1 VNAILRKCLGDLR
14 RHRIQALVIGF
25 IVLLAS
31 GTGVI
36 ALTLM
41 AQSSNPFDTAFAQQ
55 NGAHLQA
62 YFDAGKVQA
71 TSLPATAPAIGAT
84 EYAGPYPSGS
94 IVLRRGADN
103 YPLNLIARDTPDAT
117 VDRIRVVAGRWAS
130 AADEIVITKSFAD
143 LNGIGL
149 EAHVA
154 DVNVAGTPLLRV
166 VGEVVDIDEGQADLS
181 TQTAFVSTS
190 AFASLTPPISR
201 GYVMLYRFAGTPTE
215 HQLASAVTALRQAVP
230 AGALGAT
237 VDYVLFKKVDG
248 ITNSLVLT
256 MLLAF
261 SVFALAA
268 AGLVV
273 ANLVTGTVLAS
284 YRDIGIMKAVGFTPR
299 QVAAVYV
306 LEMLLPALVGCAIG
320 IPAGMVLSQP
330 LVAQSAAAVGLS
342 SPSTVSPG
350 VALMALVGA
359 LLIVALASLVP
370 ASRAGRLRAVE
381 AMTRGVTPSR
391 ARVSR
396 IGWVATRLRLPDTIV
411 LGCRDAFARPLRG
424 SFTTIAIV
432 VGVASAIFAVGL
444 RSSLDAWAHSLAGDA
459 AVVVS
464 RTAGYSDQQTVTA
477 ITRQPGV
484 SAVVGLASVRTAV
497 PGITDQVQT
506 EVFRGDSRRLG
517 LGVVNGTWFTRPGE
531 ALAPKATFADA
542 HLHLGDGVTV
552 DYNGTPV
559 RLTMVGEVS
568 SVSDLGHEL
577 MVDAGT
583 FPGPASDFAPYTYDV
598 VLDPGA
604 DPKTFSRRVEAQS
617 PEFLSAQA
625 NDINAGVVG
634 TLDTVGFALAVILI
648 FIALA
653 GAFNTQLLT
662 VRERRGEWATLKAV
676 GMTPRQLVAMVCAT
690 GTVMGLI
697 GGLVALP
704 VGLFLHRVLLTLFA
718 AQAGTGLAN
727 GVLDVFSPWVLPLF
741 VVIGVAVGVA
751 GGLLPARSAARTPVA
766 VILHAE

>member
-1 VNAILRKCLGDLR
+1 MSAILRKCLGDLR
-14 RHRIQALVIGF
+14 RHRTQALVIGF

-41 AQSSNPFDTAFAQQ
+41 AQSSNPYDTAFAQQ

-62 YFDAGKVQA
+62 YFNASKVQA
-71 TSLPATAPAIGAT
+71 VSLSATAPAIGAT
-84 EYAGPYPSGS
+84 EYSGPYPSGS
-94 IVLRRGADN
+94 IVVRSGASN
-103 YPLNLIARDTPDAT
+103 YVLNLIARDSPDAT
-117 VDRIRVVAGRWAS
+117 VDRIRIVTGRWAS
-130 AADEIVITKSFAD
+130 SAAEVVITKSFAD
-143 LNGIGL
+143 LNGIALGT
-149 EAHVA
+149 HVT
-154 DVNVAGTPLLRV
+154 DVNVAGTPQLQV

-181 TQTAFVSTS
+181 TQTAFSTTS
-190 AFASLTPPISR
+190 AFASLTPATSR
-201 GYVMLYRFAGTPTE
+201 GYVMLYRFAGSPTE
-215 HQLASAVTALRQAVP
+215 HQLASAVTALRHVVP

-237 VDYVLFKKVDG
+237 VDYILFKQVDG
-248 ITNSLVLT
+248 ITSSLVLT

-306 LEMLLPALVGCAIG
+306 LEMLLPALAGCAIG
-320 IPAGMVLSQP
+320 IPAGMLLSQP
-330 LVAQSAAAVGLS
+330 LVTQSAAAVGLS
-342 SPSTVSPG
+342 NPSTLSPG
-350 VALMALVGA
+350 VVLIALAGTLLV
-359 LLIVALASLVP
+359 VALASLIP

-381 AMTRGVTPSR
+381 AITRGVAPNR
-391 ARVSR
+391 ARASR
-396 IGWVATRLRLPDTIV
+396 LGRLATRLHLPDTIA

-444 RSSLDAWAHSLAGDA
+444 RSSLDAWAHSLAGNA

-464 RTAGYSDQQTVTA
+464 RTAGYSDTQTMTA
-477 ITRQPGV
+477 ITRQRGV
-484 SAVVGLASVRTAV
+484 GAVVGVAAVTTSV
-497 PGITDQVQT
+497 PGIADQVQT
-506 EVFRGDSRRLG
+506 QIFRGDLERLG

-542 HLHLGDGVTV
+542 HLHLGDVVTV

-568 SVSDLGHEL
+568 SVSDLGHLL

-583 FPGPASDFAPYTYDV
+583 FPGPASGVAPYTYDI
-598 VLDPGA
+598 VLNPGTDPRI
-604 DPKTFSRRVEAQS
+604 FSREVEAQS

-648 FIALA
+648 VIALA

-662 VRERRGEWATLKAV
+662 VRERRGELATLKAV
-676 GMTPRQLVAMVCAT
+676 GMTPRQMVAMVCAT
-690 GTVMGLI
+690 GTAIGLI

-727 GVLDVFSPWVLPLF
+727 GVLDVFSPWLLPLF
-741 VVIGVAVGVA
+741 VVIGIAVGVA
-751 GGLLPARSAARTPVA
+751 GGLLPARSAGRTPVA